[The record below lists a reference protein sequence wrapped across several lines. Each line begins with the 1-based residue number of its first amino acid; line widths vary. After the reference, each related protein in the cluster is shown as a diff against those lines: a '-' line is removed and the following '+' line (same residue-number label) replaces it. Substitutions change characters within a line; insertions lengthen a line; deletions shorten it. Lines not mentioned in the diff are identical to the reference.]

1 MSTSRAGMAWTITN
15 SGTITVMLDDKV
27 YSIGIEHMNYAK
39 ILDALKTKNYG
50 IIPDLSSVSVVIKKS
65 AEKANAGGNVEIKNG
80 LIYFKGYIV
89 DNTLT
94 RRILDLINKDYPFDP
109 MIKFLENLMENPSQ
123 RAVSELYTFLDVNNI
138 PITEDGCF
146 LAYKRVREDYM
157 DIYTGKINNSVG
169 QVVKMDRKEVD
180 ENSNVVCSSG
190 LHACSVGYLK
200 AFHNG
205 EGHIMI
211 LKIHPRDVVSIPTD
225 YHNTKMRV
233 CEYLVLKELAID
245 ANNPLKDMFTKPVYT
260 AQGNESTLNTP
271 KDELEGPSSSS
282 CKDCEPC
289 QGCEHD
295 GDMTANACNDCDPC
309 DGCEVGDKDD
319 EDPCHNGDDCDGCHG
334 CDTDSEIADNNSGTN
349 PLPLIKVTDN
359 EVEVGCDVIENVDPC
374 IDCNGTEKLC
384 RDCEHY
390 TPSADEDITFDEILA
405 KKNKDAPAKN
415 KRDKNGRFLPKL
427 GKKPD
432 GKAYWNKRDKFGHF
446 VRK

>member
-1 MSTSRAGMAWTITN
+1 MSTSGAGRAWTITN

-50 IIPDLSSVSVVIKKS
+50 IIPDLSSVSVVIQKS
-65 AEKANAGGNVEIKNG
+65 ADKATATGNVVIKNG
-80 LIYFKGYIV
+80 LIYFKGFIV

-180 ENSNVVCSSG
+180 ENSKVVCSTG

-200 AFHNG
+200 NFHNG
-205 EGHIMI
+205 KGHIMI
-211 LKIHPRDVVSIPTD
+211 LKIHPRDVVSIPVD

-260 AQGNESTLNTP
+260 AQGDESTLNAQ
-271 KDELEGPSSSS
+271 KDEVDSSTSS
-282 CKDCEPC
+282 PCQGCEPC
-289 QGCEHD
+289 QGCVCD
-295 GDMTANACNDCDPC
+295 GDTTAPACDMCDPC
-309 DGCEVGDKDD
+309 DGCDVI
-319 EDPCHNGDDCDGCHG
+319 
-334 CDTDSEIADNNSGTN
+334 DTDSCH
-349 PLPLIKVTDN
+349 TDT
-359 EVEVGCDVIENVDPC
+359 EVEAVEDVDPC
-374 IDCNGTEKLC
+374 IDCLGTEKLC

-390 TPSADEDITFDEILA
+390 TSSAEENMTFDEILS
-405 KKNKDAPAKN
+405 KKKEAPATN